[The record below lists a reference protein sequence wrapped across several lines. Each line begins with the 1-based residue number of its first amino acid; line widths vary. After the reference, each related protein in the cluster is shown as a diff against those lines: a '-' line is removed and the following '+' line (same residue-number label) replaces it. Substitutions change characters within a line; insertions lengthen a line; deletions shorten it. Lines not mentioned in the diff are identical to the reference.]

1 MKTIRIDLVSDIA
14 CPWCAIGFARLQQA
28 FKTLPELQLQL
39 HWRAFELNPDP
50 NLVPEP
56 ILPALSK
63 KYGQSEEAM
72 RQSQQN
78 LMAIAADLGLNF
90 QKMQQRYTCNTF
102 DAHRLMYWASSF
114 NRQDQLALALF
125 EAYFGEAQNMAEP
138 EVLSH
143 CVAKAGLDSAAAKTL
158 LASEQYA
165 AEVRAELEQARHN
178 GIHSV
183 PAFIINQRY
192 LISGAQ
198 EPAVLAQALQQIAD
212 EQQSANSSSR

>member
-50 NLVPEP
+50 NLTPEP

-102 DAHRLMYWASSF
+102 DAHRLMYWASNF

-138 EVLSH
+138 TVLLH

>member
-14 CPWCAIGFARLQQA
+14 CPWCAIGYARLQQA
-28 FKTLPELQLQL
+28 LQSLPQLQVEL

-78 LMAIAADLGLNF
+78 LMAIAQGLGLNF
-90 QKMQQRYTCNTF
+90 QKMQQRYTSNTF
-102 DAHRLMYWASSF
+102 AAHRLMCWAATLQ
-114 NRQDQLALALF
+114 RQDQLALALF
-125 EAYFGEAQNMAEP
+125 SAYFGEAKNMADP
-138 EVLSH
+138 EVLLG
-143 CVAKAGLDSAAAKTL
+143 CVAQAGLDVSAATAVLTSDK
-158 LASEQYA
+158 YA
-165 AEVRAELEQARHN
+165 AEVTEELEQARHN

-198 EPAVLAQALQQIAD
+198 EPATLIQALQQIAA
-212 EQQSANSSSR
+212 EQA